1 MDVIKA
7 VQNYVNKMIDE
18 VPGMK
23 VLLLD
28 TETVV
33 SLVATQSNLLAKE
46 CYLIDR
52 IDNRDR
58 DTLRHLKCLCFLRPT
73 SQSMQWLVE
82 ELREPC
88 YGDYYIYFSN
98 TIRKS
103 DVEQL
108 AEVDEHEVVREIQEY
123 YGDYLAVNPDLFSLG
138 MDMPE
143 YRLFGNSINDWDTHT
158 FDRSVQGV
166 LANLLSLKKKPV
178 IRYEAASPMGK
189 RLAQEIQYQIQHE
202 GQLFDFRKTDTPP
215 VLLILD
221 RRSDPVTPLLSQWTY
236 QAMVH
241 GMIGIHNGR
250 VDLSNVPDIKK
261 ELKEIVLSPDQDP
274 FFKKSM
280 YLNLGDLG
288 ANIKSYVDEYQV
300 KTKSNMNIES
310 IADMKRFV
318 EEYPEFRKLSGNVS
332 KHVALVSELSRRV
345 AQENLLEVSE
355 LEQGLACNENH
366 NADLKNIQRLVGSE
380 NVTEDAKIVLVL
392 LYALRYEKAPNNAIK
407 SLIDQLD
414 RYGVS
419 EYKSSLIPAILKYA
433 GHAHRQG
440 DLFSNQSFLSRG
452 RSAFK
457 GLKGVENVYTQ
468 HTPHMGETI
477 DLLLKGRLKD
487 TTHPFVESTAVA
499 PPGSV
504 NRAQDIIVFFIGGT
518 TYEEAR
524 YVAQLNA
531 STPGARIVLGGTSV
545 HNTQSFLGLLQEQ
558 PLIMAVRAQF
568 ENSNEIGVFSLLT
581 NSYCLVAVG
590 GSENFYSVFE
600 GELGDVIPVI
610 HTSIAGCRI
619 IGRLC
624 VGNKNGLLV
633 PNTTTDQELQHI
645 RNSLPEKVAV
655 QRVEERLSALGN
667 VIVCNDYV
675 ALVHPDIDRETE
687 EIIADVLGVEVFRQ
701 TIADQVLVGAYSSL
715 SNQGGIVHPR
725 TSIQDQDELSS
736 LLQIPLVAGTV
747 NRGSDVIG
755 AGCVVNDWCA
765 FAGMDTTSTELSV
778 MESIFKLQDAQPT
791 AIVNE
796 MRDALVD
803 TYS

>member
-18 VPGMK
+18 VAGMK

-28 TETVV
+28 TETTPIV
-33 SLVATQSNLLAKE
+33 SLVATQSNLLTKE

-58 DTLRHLKCLCFLRPT
+58 DTMRHLKCLCFLRPT
-73 SQSMQWLVE
+73 SESLQWLIA
-82 ELREPC
+82 ELRDPC

-103 DVEQL
+103 DVERL

-123 YGDYLAVNPDLFSLG
+123 YGDYLAINSDLFSLG
-138 MDMPE
+138 MDLPD
-143 YRLFGNSINDWDTHT
+143 YRLFGQGIKDWDGYT

-166 LANLLSLKKKPV
+166 IAALLSLKKKPI
-178 IRYEAASPMGK
+178 IRYESVSSMGK
-189 RLAQEIQYQIQHE
+189 RLAQEIQYQIQQE

-221 RRSDPVTPLLSQWTY
+221 RRNDPVTPLLSQWTY

-241 GMIGIHNGR
+241 GMIGIQNGR

-345 AQENLLEVSE
+345 AQEKLLEVSE
-355 LEQGLACNENH
+355 LEQDLACNENH
-366 NADLKNIQRLVGSE
+366 NNDLKNIQTLIADD
-380 NVTEDAKIVLVL
+380 NVTEEAKVVLVL
-392 LYALRYEKAPNNAIK
+392 LYALRYEKAPNNSIK
-407 SLIDQLD
+407 TLVDLLD

-419 EYKSSLIPAILKYA
+419 EHASSLVPAILLYA
-433 GHAHRQG
+433 GHGNRQG

-477 DLLLKGRLKD
+477 DLMLKGRLKD
-487 TTHPFVESTAVA
+487 TTHPYVDGTAV
-499 PPGSV
+499 PPTGTS
-504 NRAQDIIVFFIGGT
+504 RDRPQDIIIFFIGGA

-531 STPGARIVLGGTSV
+531 STPGVRIVLGGTTV
-545 HNTQSFLGLLQEQ
+545 HNTHSFLGL
-558 PLIMAVRAQF
+558 
-568 ENSNEIGVFSLLT
+568 
-581 NSYCLVAVG
+581 
-590 GSENFYSVFE
+590 
-600 GELGDVIPVI
+600 
-610 HTSIAGCRI
+610 
-619 IGRLC
+619 
-624 VGNKNGLLV
+624 
-633 PNTTTDQELQHI
+633 
-645 RNSLPEKVAV
+645 
-655 QRVEERLSALGN
+655 
-667 VIVCNDYV
+667 
-675 ALVHPDIDRETE
+675 
-687 EIIADVLGVEVFRQ
+687 
-701 TIADQVLVGAYSSL
+701 
-715 SNQGGIVHPR
+715 
-725 TSIQDQDELSS
+725 
-736 LLQIPLVAGTV
+736 
-747 NRGSDVIG
+747 
-755 AGCVVNDWCA
+755 
-765 FAGMDTTSTELSV
+765 
-778 MESIFKLQDAQPT
+778 
-791 AIVNE
+791 VNE
-796 MRDALVD
+796 VGQRFLR
-803 TYS
+803 S

>member
-18 VPGMK
+18 VSDMK

-28 TETVV
+28 TETTPIV

-52 IDNRDR
+52 IDNRNR
-58 DTLRHLKCLCFLRPT
+58 DTMRHLKCLCFLRPT
-73 SQSMQWLVE
+73 PESLQWLIE

-98 TIRKS
+98 TVRKS
-103 DVEQL
+103 DVERL

-123 YGDYLAVNPDLFSLG
+123 YGDYLAINSDLFSLG
-138 MDMPE
+138 MDLPE
-143 YRLFGNSINDWDTHT
+143 YRLFGSSIKDWDAQT
-158 FDRSVQGV
+158 FDRSVQGII
-166 LANLLSLKKKPV
+166 ATLLSLKKKPV
-178 IRYEAASPMGK
+178 IRYESVSTMGK
-189 RLAQEIQYQIQHE
+189 RLAQEIQYQIQQE

-221 RRSDPVTPLLSQWTY
+221 RRNDPVTPLLSQWTY

-366 NADLKNIQRLVGSE
+366 STDLKNIQQLIASD

-392 LYALRYEKAPNNAIK
+392 LYALRYEKAPNNSIK
-407 SLIDQLD
+407 SLVDLLD
-414 RYGVS
+414 RHGVS
-419 EYKSSLIPAILKYA
+419 EHKSSLIPAILMYA

-452 RSAFK
+452 KSAFK

-487 TTHPFVESTAVA
+487 TTHPFVDGAALPT
-499 PPGSV
+499 GTV
-504 NRAQDIIVFFIGGT
+504 NRDRPQDIIVFFVGGT

-531 STPGARIVLGGTSV
+531 STPGVRIVLGGTTV
-545 HNTQSFLGLLQEQ
+545 HNTQSFLGL
-558 PLIMAVRAQF
+558 I
-568 ENSNEIGVFSLLT
+568 NECG
-581 NSYCLVAVG
+581 
-590 GSENFYSVFE
+590 
-600 GELGDVIPVI
+600 
-610 HTSIAGCRI
+610 
-619 IGRLC
+619 
-624 VGNKNGLLV
+624 
-633 PNTTTDQELQHI
+633 
-645 RNSLPEKVAV
+645 
-655 QRVEERLSALGN
+655 QRFLR
-667 VIVCNDYV
+667 
-675 ALVHPDIDRETE
+675 
-687 EIIADVLGVEVFRQ
+687 
-701 TIADQVLVGAYSSL
+701 
-715 SNQGGIVHPR
+715 
-725 TSIQDQDELSS
+725 
-736 LLQIPLVAGTV
+736 
-747 NRGSDVIG
+747 
-755 AGCVVNDWCA
+755 
-765 FAGMDTTSTELSV
+765 
-778 MESIFKLQDAQPT
+778 
-791 AIVNE
+791 
-796 MRDALVD
+796 
-803 TYS
+803 